1 MYSLGLIQCVL
12 FIVQKEYWD
21 LKSGGGG
28 AYGGSYQATEG
39 AGSQNV
45 NGSE

>member
-21 LKSGGGG
+21 LKSGGG